1 MPTPWPNVS
10 LRHPV
15 SADTDTDRRWLT
27 FETEAMPHVDR
38 LFRHAM
44 WLLRNR
50 AEAEDLVQETL
61 VQALQSF
68 HRFTVGTNCRAWLVS
83 ILHHVRA
90 NRLRK
95 QGRAPIDASFDER
108 AANVV
113 PFVPP
118 IPDRL
123 TDEDMLLALQQIP
136 PHHQEV
142 ILLCDV
148 EEMTYKEIAA
158 ALEVPIG
165 TVMSRLHRGR
175 ELLRTELARRGAGPV
190 AVRQESGTR

>member
-1 MPTPWPNVS
+1 
-10 LRHPV
+10 V
-15 SADTDTDRRWLT
+15 SADTDPDRRWLA
-27 FETEAMPHVDR
+27 FEAEAMPHVDR

-44 WLLRNR
+44 WLSGNR

-68 HRFTVGTNCRAWLVS
+68 HRFTSGTNCRAWLVT
-83 ILHHVRA
+83 ILQHVRS

-95 QGRAPIDASFDER
+95 QSRVIVDSDLEER

-123 TDEDMLLALQQIP
+123 TDEDVLQAMREIP
-136 PHHQEV
+136 AHHQEV

-158 ALEVPIG
+158 ALDVPIG

-175 ELLRTELARRGAGPV
+175 ELLRIALARRGTGPIAIEQGSKAG
-190 AVRQESGTR
+190 R

>member
-1 MPTPWPNVS
+1 
-10 LRHPV
+10 
-15 SADTDTDRRWLT
+15 
-27 FETEAMPHVDR
+27 MPHVDR

-44 WLLRNR
+44 WLAGNR

-68 HRFTVGTNCRAWLVS
+68 HRFAPGTNCRAWLVT
-83 ILHHVRA
+83 ILQHVRS
-90 NRLRK
+90 NRRRK
-95 QGRAPIDASFDER
+95 QGRIVVDSSLEDR
-108 AANVV
+108 LANVV

-118 IPDRL
+118 IPDGV
-123 TDEDMLLALQQIP
+123 TDEDMLLAMREIP
-136 PHHQEV
+136 AHHQEV

-158 ALEVPIG
+158 ALEIPIG

-175 ELLRTELARRGAGPV
+175 DLLRTALARRGAGPAAMGRADRV
-190 AVRQESGTR
+190 GR

>member
-1 MPTPWPNVS
+1 M
-10 LRHPV
+10 
-15 SADTDTDRRWLT
+15 SADTETDRRWLA
-27 FETEAMPHVDR
+27 FEAEAMPHAER

-44 WLLRNR
+44 WLTANR
-50 AEAEDLVQETL
+50 AEAEDLVQETM

-68 HRFTVGTNCRAWLVS
+68 HRFTPGTNCRAWLIT
-83 ILHHVRA
+83 ILQHVRS

-95 QGRAPIDASFDER
+95 QGRIIVDSTLEDR
-108 AANVV
+108 AAHVV

-123 TDEDMLLALQQIP
+123 TDEDMLLAMREIPVHQQEI
-136 PHHQEV
+136 

-158 ALEVPIG
+158 ALDIPIG

-175 ELLRTELARRGAGPV
+175 ELLRIALVRRGAGPV
-190 AVRQESGTR
+190 ALSKAGR

>member
-1 MPTPWPNVS
+1 
-10 LRHPV
+10 V
-15 SADTDTDRRWLT
+15 SADTEPDRRWLA
-27 FETEAMPHVDR
+27 FETEAMPHFDR

-44 WLLRNR
+44 WLAGNR

-68 HRFTVGTNCRAWLVS
+68 HRFTVGTNCRAWLVT
-83 ILHHVRA
+83 ILQHVRS

-95 QGRAPIDASFDER
+95 QGRVIVDSALEER
-108 AANVV
+108 VANVV

-123 TDEDMLLALQQIP
+123 TDEDMLLAMREIP
-136 PHHQEV
+136 AHHQEV

-158 ALEVPIG
+158 ALDVPIG

-175 ELLRTELARRGAGPV
+175 ELLRTAMARRGAGPV
-190 AVRQESGTR
+190 AIDQGSKAGR

>member
-1 MPTPWPNVS
+1 
-10 LRHPV
+10 V
-15 SADTDTDRRWLT
+15 SADTEPDRRWLA
-27 FETEAMPHVDR
+27 FEAEAMPHADR

-44 WLLRNR
+44 WLTRNR
-50 AEAEDLVQETL
+50 AEAEDLVQETM

-68 HRFTVGTNCRAWLVS
+68 HRFTSGTNCRAWLVT
-83 ILHHVRA
+83 ILQHVRS

-95 QGRAPIDASFDER
+95 QGRVIVDSALEER

-123 TDEDMLLALQQIP
+123 TDEDMLLAMREIP
-136 PHHQEV
+136 AHHQEV

-158 ALEVPIG
+158 ALDIPIG

-175 ELLRTELARRGAGPV
+175 ELLRTALARRGAGPV
-190 AVRQESGTR
+190 AIDQGSKAGR

>member
-1 MPTPWPNVS
+1 M
-10 LRHPV
+10 
-15 SADTDTDRRWLT
+15 SADTEPESRWLG
-27 FETEAMPHVDR
+27 FESEAMPHIDR

-44 WLLRNR
+44 WLSGNR

-68 HRFTVGTNCRAWLVS
+68 HRFTSGTNCRAWLVT
-83 ILHHVRA
+83 ILQHVRS

-95 QGRAPIDASFDER
+95 QSRVIVDSDLEER

-123 TDEDMLLALQQIP
+123 TDEDMLLAMREIP
-136 PHHQEV
+136 AHHQEV

-158 ALEVPIG
+158 ALDIPIG

-175 ELLRTELARRGAGPV
+175 ELLRIALAHRGTGPIAIEQGSKAG
-190 AVRQESGTR
+190 R

>member
-1 MPTPWPNVS
+1 VN
-10 LRHPV
+10 
-15 SADTDTDRRWLT
+15 ADTDSDRHWRT
-27 FETEAMPHVDR
+27 FEAEAMPHVDR

-44 WLLRNR
+44 WLERNR
-50 AEAEDLVQETL
+50 SNAEDLVQETL
-61 VQALQSF
+61 SQALQSF
-68 HRFTVGTNCRAWLVS
+68 HRFTPGTNCRAWLLS
-83 ILHHVRA
+83 IMQHVRA
-90 NRLRK
+90 NRQRK
-95 QGRAPIDASFDER
+95 RGAIIESSVDER
-108 AANVV
+108 AADIV

-118 IPDRL
+118 IPDAV
-123 TDEDMLLALQQIP
+123 TDEDMLLALEQIP

-158 ALEVPIG
+158 ALGIPIG

-190 AVRQESGTR
+190 AVAEGSGIR